1 MQQFWFSVNLV
12 FGFSVFRTILL
23 PEPTPSQNLFPSR
36 TFFALCPLCQRLSR
50 PSHRTLAS
58 CYRATLESLVAH
70 IIMPLTSI
78 NSAMNA
84 AASKESN
91 AEVEDGSYVLPLCPH
106 NYFSYMQT
114 SLKRRLKVL
123 TLFGA

>member
-1 MQQFWFSVNLV
+1 
-12 FGFSVFRTILL
+12 
-23 PEPTPSQNLFPSR
+23 
-36 TFFALCPLCQRLSR
+36 
-50 PSHRTLAS
+50 
-58 CYRATLESLVAH
+58 
-70 IIMPLTSI
+70 MPLTSI